1 MLIKNEKNNDMSKKP
16 PVFTKKKKKNCS
28 SSVTKGIAVKLLF
41 NKEFNHP
48 CFDIIRYRDN
58 LSSG

>member
-1 MLIKNEKNNDMSKKP
+1 MSKKP
-16 PVFTKKKKKNCS
+16 LVFTKKKKKKKNYS

-48 CFDIIRYRDN
+48 CFDIIRSRDN
-58 LSSG
+58 LSSA

>member
-1 MLIKNEKNNDMSKKP
+1 MSKKP
-16 PVFTKKKKKNCS
+16 LDFTKKKKKNCS

-48 CFDIIRYRDN
+48 CFDIIKSRDN
-58 LSSG
+58 LSSA